1 MIEVRLQ
8 SSNFMN
14 FLKKINPEW
23 PLRLG
28 FGLMYLYSSY
38 DIFYNTEI
46 WKSYVPLWFFHL
58 ITPIMPL
65 GLYLKMQ
72 SVGEFVMALLFL
84 AWFSGRRGL
93 QIASALASIE
103 MAGILLSS
111 KLDNIIFRDLGL
123 LGAAIALLIIS
134 FGTGRVTDSTSSSPT
149 P

>member
-1 MIEVRLQ
+1 
-8 SSNFMN
+8 MN

-28 FGLMYLYSSY
+28 LGLMYLYSSY

-46 WKSYVPLWFFHL
+46 WKSYVPPWFFHL

-65 GLYLKMQ
+65 GLYLKIQ
-72 SVGEFVMALLFL
+72 SVGEFIMALLFL

-93 QIASALASIE
+93 QIVSALATFE

-111 KLDNIIFRDLGL
+111 KLHNIIFRDIGL
-123 LGAAIALLIIS
+123 LGASIALLIIAFQQS
-134 FGTGRVTDSTSSSPT
+134 KKVDGTTIQQS
-149 P
+149 